1 VGDDVPVQQTM
12 GPRRAGFA
20 FAFAGVALL
29 AAASLPAFAQ
39 AGPAVT
45 TGRPT
50 DWTHHHLVFSNPG
63 PAGDER
69 ANGNDFHSQ
78 DVRNS
83 TRYALHQMRRNP
95 SLRPSVSPGSGP
107 RVDSTSTKHLDWSE
121 TLSTGLV
128 NPNTFPAKFSF
139 NTNAY
144 SCASDYIVYPTGAAG
159 SGTTQATVL
168 AYNEL
173 YGTSGPRGTGCGAG
187 TSGSAVPKT
196 YWAYNTAYP
205 QGSTTGD
212 GSKITTSP
220 VLSLAGDQVAFI
232 QVNSSNVAS
241 LVLLKWATGTS
252 VVALNSASTNVTAA
266 NYRACTAPCMTRLT
280 LNGSPNDTWSAPFYE
295 YYDDLLYVGD
305 NSGKL
310 HKFTNLFLSG
320 TPAEVTSGYPVT
332 LGTTLLASPIYD
344 YTSGYVFVGNANG
357 VLYSVVGSTGAI
369 HATSATL
376 GENAHGIFDAP
387 LVDSSA
393 ETVYVFVAQS
403 AGIARSGCATA
414 GVNCVYQFAASF
426 ASGSAGLSEPL
437 GTGGTGGGQQYLF
450 AGTFD
455 NIYYSSNKGTA
466 GHLYVIGN
474 SGTNNGQLYQIPI
487 SSGDLMGTPT
497 TFTIGYNENQPAY
510 PSPITEFCN
519 NGTSACVSS
528 ATATTS
534 GTDYL
539 FFGAYDGLRT
549 TCGAGGGCVVA
560 LNVTTATP
568 AEASILDENY
578 GAAFHCFV
586 TGGIIVDNAIPTGT
600 EAGASEIYFLGLGGT
615 TANLCAA
622 TGTGSLTGVQS
633 VQ

>member
-1 VGDDVPVQQTM
+1 M
-12 GPRRAGFA
+12 ALA
-20 FAFAGVALL
+20 LAGVALL

-50 DWTHHHLVFSNPG
+50 DWTHHHLVFSNLG
-63 PAGDER
+63 PAADER

-83 TRYALHQMRRNP
+83 TRYALHQMRRDP
-95 SLRPSVSPGSGP
+95 SRRPSVSPGSGP
-107 RVDSTSTKHLDWSE
+107 QVDSISAMHKDWSKN
-121 TLSTGLV
+121 LSTGLV
-128 NPNTFPAKFSF
+128 NPNTFPAKYSF

-144 SCASDYIVYPTGAAG
+144 SCTSDYVVYPTGAAG
-159 SGTTQATVL
+159 AGTTQATVL

-173 YGTSGPRGTGCGAG
+173 YGTSSPNGTGCGGA
-187 TSGSAVPKT
+187 SALGSVVPST

-241 LVLLKWATGTS
+241 LVLLKWAVSTS
-252 VVALNSASTNVTAA
+252 VVALNTAATNVTAA
-266 NYRACTAPCMTRLT
+266 NYRACSAPCMTRLT
-280 LNGSPNDTWSAPFYE
+280 LNGSHNDTWSAPYYE

-305 NSGKL
+305 NNGRL

-320 TPAEVTSGYPVT
+320 TPTEVTSGYPVT

-414 GVNCVYQFAASF
+414 GYNCVYQFAASF

-437 GTGGTGGGQQYLF
+437 GTGGTSGGMQYLF

-466 GHLYVIGN
+466 GHLYVVGN

-487 SSGDLMGTPT
+487 SSSDLMGTPT
-497 TFTIGYNENQPAY
+497 TFTIGYNENEPAY
-510 PSPITEFCN
+510 PSPVTEFCN
-519 NGTSACVSS
+519 NGTNACVSS
-528 ATATTS
+528 GTATTS

-539 FFGAYDGLRT
+539 FFGAYDGLRS

-560 LNVTTATP
+560 LNITTATP
-568 AEASILDENY
+568 ALSSILDENY
-578 GAAFHCFV
+578 GTAFHCFV
-586 TGGIIVDNAIPTGT
+586 TGGLIVDNAIPTGT

-615 TANLCAA
+615 TTNLCSA
-622 TGTGSLTGVQS
+622 TGTGSLAGVQS
-633 VQ
+633 AQ